1 MTIKKTL
8 FQQAIQDAIIN
19 VLENHGGE
27 LPEKEVCKL
36 IGITPSDIPW
46 GYSIGWARCLQLN
59 QEMNLIL
66 SRRVDYSLPNN
77 QVSSIAPKRL

>member
-46 GYSIGWARCLQLN
+46 GYNIGWARCLQLN

-66 SRRVDYSLPNN
+66 SRRNDDEL
-77 QVSSIAPKRL
+77 